1 MVGITDT
8 PLLIFAFS
16 LITLWVA
23 TQVGAW
29 IRRHRE
35 GNEPEHEDLNVVL
48 GAVLTLLGLII
59 GFSFAMAI
67 SRYDQRKQYEEE
79 EANAI
84 GTEYLRVGLL
94 PSGNAAKARDL
105 LKAYLQQRILFYT
118 ARDPRQLEQIAS
130 ATSQLQAEMWSA
142 VEAPVTAQPTLPTFA
157 LASSGMNDVINSQGY
172 TLAAWRN
179 RIPSAGWG
187 LMIVIAICSNLLVG
201 YNARQTAAGIK
212 RFFVLPLIFSVS
224 FFFIADIDS
233 PRGGLI
239 RIQPV
244 NLDGAIPQISTR

>member
-1 MVGITDT
+1 M
-8 PLLIFAFS
+8 
-16 LITLWVA
+16 
-23 TQVGAW
+23 
-29 IRRHRE
+29 
-35 GNEPEHEDLNVVL
+35 NEPEHEDLNVIV
-48 GAVLTLLGLII
+48 GAVLTLLGLIV
-59 GFSFAMAI
+59 GFSFSMAI

-118 ARDPRQLEQIAS
+118 ARDARQLEQIAG

-142 VEAPVTAQPTLPTFA
+142 VEAPATVQPTPTFA
-157 LASSGMNDVINSQGY
+157 LAAAGMNDVINSQGY

-201 YNARQTAAGIK
+201 YNARRTAAGIK
-212 RFFVLPLIFSVS
+212 RSFVLPLIFSVS
-224 FFFIADIDS
+224 FLLIADIDS

-239 RIQPV
+239 RVQPV
-244 NLDGAIPQISTR
+244 NLPGAIPQISTH